1 MSVAATD
8 SQEHAVQMKNKWKI
22 NGKTINDVLVLEM
35 AENVRKTTQTWS
47 GRAVASIK
55 GYFKMHLYV
64 IESHIPFYIH
74 AGGMD
79 VKFQAIPERIE
90 FGGVSL

>member
-1 MSVAATD
+1 
-8 SQEHAVQMKNKWKI
+8 
-22 NGKTINDVLVLEM
+22 
-35 AENVRKTTQTWS
+35 
-47 GRAVASIK
+47 
-55 GYFKMHLYV
+55 MHLYV